1 MFTGFTNTPS
11 SLFQIHREKNSW
23 RKRQFSMAIFF
34 SDNRNILKIWSC
46 KQAISAVALRTS
58 LAKGKCLFRG
68 LEIYYSITVTRNF
81 NNLRAPTD

>member
-11 SLFQIHREKNSW
+11 SLFQIHREKIVGERDNFPW
-23 RKRQFSMAIFF
+23 LFFF
-34 SDNRNILKIWSC
+34 SDNRNILKSWSC